1 MAGDWL
7 KWVKGLTRRD
17 EVVRIAML
25 LKRDRRYVAS
35 LCMEF
40 WEWVDESTVDGFLPS
55 ATVEQVDI
63 VVDLGGFGEALASV
77 GWIVADADGIHVT
90 NFDRHNGES
99 AKARALAALRKARQR
114 KDTPER
120 DKCHATTVTNVT
132 LDAGQM
138 SRTQRDKSVTR
149 EEKRREEKSKEG
161 FTELLVTENP
171 KHNQSGSIAPQRAK
185 PRRDAKGAD
194 KPKNLTVEEARQHN
208 LPLTWDL
215 EMREAFAKFID
226 QRYASGRKCTAHAID
241 LLVKD
246 VEKMPVDLRL
256 DAINQSTANGYQGI
270 FMPNARKHTKAN
282 LAPANTAAAQ
292 PFLTLREVIDKARTE
307 NIAAARQ
314 NGTHKT

>member
-185 PRRDAKGAD
+185 PRRDAAPRITWG
-194 KPKNLTVEEARQHN
+194 PEGFSNIREEMLAA
-208 LPLTWDL
+208 W
-215 EMREAFAKFID
+215 
-226 QRYASGRKCTAHAID
+226 
-241 LLVKD
+241 
-246 VEKMPVDLRL
+246 
-256 DAINQSTANGYQGI
+256 
-270 FMPNARKHTKAN
+270 NAAYPACDIQMELAKAN
-282 LAPANTAAAQ
+282 AWLVAN
-292 PFLTLREVIDKARTE
+292 PKRVKSDYGRFLTAWLSRAQDRGGSQPYVKGNAVPQDIPF
-307 NIAAARQ
+307 
-314 NGTHKT
+314 